1 MTGQETGPTSTLPA
15 EPGSLVES
23 DTNPPSD
30 AERPPLILVATS
42 SDGNVYFDPAS
53 GSTTIPAH
61 WLPEAS

>member
-1 MTGQETGPTSTLPA
+1 
-15 EPGSLVES
+15 VES